1 MQTDMFKNV
10 AISAK
15 KHRFALKVFNSRST
29 AVFIRK
35 IAFKLKLYRKFLKL
49 FQLFCLQSELFWA
62 LNLYE
67 IDLFSNT
74 PGNKLEPK
82 FRTVFTLN
90 FIRNNYDL
98 EKM

>member
-1 MQTDMFKNV
+1 MFKNV

-74 PGNKLEPK
+74 PGNKLVPK